1 RRIDM
6 AGDSGVAVGRHLDR
20 VGVRGRTP
28 LHDRELADACAFDG
42 ERRTVEELDIVDS
55 GRASS
60 REPHLAPGLQHR
72 RDVPAPRRTRF
83 TRVSPESGDVKGEGA
98 VVDLGPRRGH
108 TAPDEFDGAYLPR
121 AWPGQPASQRTPAE
135 SDVDGLDLNAAK
147 DEAERGMQMPRHGE
161 QISVCELP
169 DARHT
174 GRTAAAHPSHGTLDG
189 QPDRLDAQE
198 GIPYLADTTIGTD

>member
-42 ERRTVEELDIVDS
+42 ERRAVEELDIVDS

-72 RDVPAPRRTRF
+72 RDMPAPRRTRL
-83 TRVSPESGDVKGEGA
+83 TRVSPASRDVEGESA
-98 VVDLGPRRGH
+98 VLHLGPRPRRTG
-108 TAPDEFDGAYLPR
+108 PDEFDGTYLTR
-121 AWPGQPASQRTPAE
+121 AWPGQPASQRTPGE
-135 SDVDGLDLNAAK
+135 TDVDGLDLNAAQ
-147 DEAERGMQMPRHGE
+147 DEAERGMQMPRHSE

-169 DARHT
+169 NARHT
-174 GRTAAAHPSHGTLDG
+174 GRTAAAHPSNGTLDG
-189 QPDRLDAQE
+189 
-198 GIPYLADTTIGTD
+198 